1 MLYRLDLGRG
11 IKFCR
16 GTGQVTLIRD
26 GIYLQM
32 NVYLVREKLDLF
44 DYV

>member
-16 GTGQVTLIRD
+16 GTGHVTLITD
-26 GIYLQM
+26 ESYSQM